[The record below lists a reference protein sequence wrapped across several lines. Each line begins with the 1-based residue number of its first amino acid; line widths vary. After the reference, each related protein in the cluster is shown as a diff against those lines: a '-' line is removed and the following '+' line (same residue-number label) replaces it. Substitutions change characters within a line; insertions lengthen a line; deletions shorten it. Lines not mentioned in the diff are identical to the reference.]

1 MGARTY
7 RAVLIGAG
15 NVATR
20 LACALR
26 QAGQGGIAVGGRTRV
41 QPIPA
46 DADIYIIAVS
56 DRSIAQVAGEL
67 ARVGGLVVHTAGSVG
82 MDVLPQQRR
91 GVLYPLQTL
100 SRARQIDFSQ
110 VPLFIESDSDL
121 PLLHEVA
128 SSLSRSVHV
137 LDSERRRRIHLA
149 AVFCSNFTN
158 AMYSMAHRL
167 LQAEGIPFSVLLPLI
182 TETAA
187 KVRDLVPHEAQTGP
201 AVRWDTEVME
211 AQKALLPDDEMRQV
225 YSLLSNYIHND
236 KLRFKEDKGTA
247 L

>member
-26 QAGQGGIAVGGRTRV
+26 QAGHEVIAVGGRTRV

-137 LDSERRRRIHLA
+137 LDSEHRRRIHLA

-187 KVRDLVPHEAQTGP
+187 KVHDLVPHEAQTGP